1 MSRITAL
8 LIIAAALSA
17 AACSDSVTG
26 PTSPSSVTLASGSGG
41 GTAAASRPVI
51 EAMLTPES
59 GSAFQRASGK
69 AKWESRDA
77 TRRELQIEVEDVAPG
92 TRLNF
97 MVGGAQF
104 GATQTVDGLGN
115 ARIDL
120 STQLGNQVPS
130 SVEGQ
135 RVEVRTENGAL
146 VVSGAF

>member
-1 MSRITAL
+1 MSRISAL

-41 GTAAASRPVI
+41 TADASRSVL
-51 EAMLTPES
+51 EAMLSPEP

-69 AKWESRDA
+69 AKWQSRDA

-92 TRLNF
+92 TRLSF
-97 MVGGAQF
+97 LVGGAQF

-115 ARIDL
+115 ARVDL
-120 STQLGNQVPS
+120 STQLGNQVPA
-130 SVEGQ
+130 SVSGQ
-135 RVEVRTENGAL
+135 RVEVRTEGGAL
-146 VVSGAF
+146 VVAGTF